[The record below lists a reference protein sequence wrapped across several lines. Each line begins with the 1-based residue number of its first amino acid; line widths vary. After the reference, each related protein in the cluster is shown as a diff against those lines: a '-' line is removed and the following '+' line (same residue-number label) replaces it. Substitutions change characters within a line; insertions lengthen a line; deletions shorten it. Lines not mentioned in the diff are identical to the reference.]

1 MKKSGLRPYNGKNMA
16 RAICFILAGLAA
28 SSVVASAESRLQI
41 RSVVRAD
48 ARSGR
53 LIRTSVVKRA
63 PAATVPAP
71 SLSPVQSIGAPVQ
84 PASSS
89 VTDVGALVNQAAA
102 THGVDAALVHS
113 VISVESGFNPLAV
126 SPKGAQGLMQLIPAT
141 ARRFGVTDSF
151 DARQN
156 IEAGVKYLRYLQE
169 MFKDDR
175 LALAAYN
182 AGEGAVAR
190 YGGIPP
196 YRETEQYVEKVGR
209 KLSAVRRTAPS
220 AGKDA
225 SRTSEPAAQP
235 NEPSNVADP
244 APEPVPLQ
252 ALESFTDESGLIHF
266 VTRNVAARKTLPR
279 P

>member
-1 MKKSGLRPYNGKNMA
+1 MKKAGRCPYNGKNMA
-16 RAICFILAGLAA
+16 RAICFIFAGLAA
-28 SSVVASAESRLQI
+28 SSMAAPAESRLQV

-53 LIRTSVVKRA
+53 LIRTSIVKRT
-63 PAATVPAP
+63 PAAAVLPPSP
-71 SLSPVQSIGAPVQ
+71 SLNQPALQSGGAPVQ
-84 PASSS
+84 PASPP

-102 THGVDAALVHS
+102 AHGVEAALVHS

-126 SPKGAQGLMQLIPAT
+126 SPKGAQGLMQLSPAT

-182 AGEGAVAR
+182 AGEGAVAKYR
-190 YGGIPP
+190 GIPP

-209 KLSAVRRTAPS
+209 KLSVVRRAAPS
-220 AGKDA
+220 AESTA
-225 SRTSEPAAQP
+225 SSVPEPAAA
-235 NEPSNVADP
+235 ADP
-244 APEPVPLQ
+244 APGQVPFR

-266 VTRNVAARKTLPR
+266 VTRDVAARKTLPR
-279 P
+279 L

>member
-1 MKKSGLRPYNGKNMA
+1 MKKAGLRPYNGKNMA
-16 RAICFILAGLAA
+16 RAICFIFAGLAA
-28 SSVVASAESRLQI
+28 SSMVASAESRLQI

-53 LIRTSVVKRA
+53 LIRASVVKRT
-63 PAATVPAP
+63 PAATAFAPAQ
-71 SLSPVQSIGAPVQ
+71 SPVLSTSQLTGTPVQ
-84 PASSS
+84 PASAS
-89 VTDVGALVNQAAA
+89 VTDVGTLVTEAAA
-102 THGVDAALVHS
+102 THGVEAALVHS

-209 KLSAVRRTAPS
+209 KLSAVRRTAP
-220 AGKDA
+220 AIATDA
-225 SRTSEPAAQP
+225 SRTTEPAP
-235 NEPSNVADP
+235 VADP
-244 APEPVPLQ
+244 APVPVPLQ

-266 VTRNVAARKTLPR
+266 VTRDLAARKTLPR

>member
-1 MKKSGLRPYNGKNMA
+1 MNKAGHRPYNGKNMA
-16 RAICFILAGLAA
+16 RAICFIFAGLFASLTVAA
-28 SSVVASAESRLQI
+28 AESRLQI

-53 LIRTSVVKRA
+53 LVRTSVVKRA
-63 PAATVPAP
+63 PAVPVY
-71 SLSPVQSIGAPVQ
+71 SPVKPPVQ
-84 PASSS
+84 PMPEAGVTPVEQVSPS

-126 SPKGAQGLMQLIPAT
+126 SLKGAQGLMQLIPAT

-182 AGEGAVAR
+182 AGEGAVTR

-209 KLSAVRRTAPS
+209 KLNAVRRNT
-220 AGKDA
+220 
-225 SRTSEPAAQP
+225 PAASAAAP
-235 NEPSNVADP
+235 KPTEAAAAADP
-244 APEPVPLQ
+244 GPEPIPLR

-266 VTRNVAARKTLPR
+266 VTREVAVRKTIPR